1 MSRLSF
7 RAVALAVVL
16 PACALAGEVMYQFRT
31 EEDPKAAVDP
41 AGCQAAPFQA
51 NVQLPGIISV
61 PETSAADGRVSPGGR
76 KRVGTARVCVRITDR
91 TFPEG
96 SQAEA
101 YARFELPG
109 GRFVAAGRCTAV
121 SNAVPRPGVVLASCA
136 LKLTEFPPAYAGG
149 FATSATIFNPLKLP
163 GYGTGSLWTLRVFEP
178 DPPVKAPSGDKAQ
191 APAQPGKPKVLAP
204 QKP

>member
-7 RAVALAVVL
+7 CAVALAVVL
-16 PACALAGEVMYQFRT
+16 PASALAGEVMYQFRT
-31 EEDPKAAVDP
+31 EEDPKAAVDTE
-41 AGCQAAPFQA
+41 ACQAAPFQA

-61 PETSAADGRVSPGGR
+61 PETSAADGRVNPGGR

-101 YARFELPG
+101 YARFELPA

-121 SNAVPRPGVVLASCA
+121 SNAMPRPGVVLATCA

-149 FATSATIFNPLKLP
+149 FATSATLFNPLKLP

-191 APAQPGKPKVLAP
+191 SPAPPSKSK
-204 QKP
+204 